1 MTLPKAYMTKIKTI
15 TAVSKATDPF
25 IVSQELFQQLNQDK
39 IDFVLFYCSSTYP
52 LKDLAKSMSATFHSI
67 DIVGCTTAG
76 EVTNQGYEQHS
87 VVAIGFSS
95 DYFAISATLIESL
108 EKFDTINAQSTIN
121 ELIERCQ
128 SKHLTTI
135 KTNSFLLTL
144 LDGLSSSEEQFL
156 VTLDS
161 AARGIPHFGG
171 AAGDD
176 VSLAKTHVYYH
187 GNFYQNAA
195 IVIMINTI
203 LPFEVFNCNHVE
215 HPTEKLVVTAANAD
229 TRTVYELNAEPAALE
244 YAKLLQM
251 DLKDLSPEVFSLNPL
266 AVKVGGHYY
275 IRSIQK
281 VNEADLSLT
290 FYCAV
295 DVGIVLTAVEMGDI
309 FDPVIQNLESIAE
322 RFGEP
327 EMVLT
332 CDCFLRRL
340 EIEQKGLESK
350 VTELNTLYNIVGFN
364 TYGEHIN
371 GIHLN
376 QTFTGV
382 YIAGNPNE

>member
-1 MTLPKAYMTKIKTI
+1 MQTIKTI
-15 TAVSKATDPF
+15 TAVSTATDPL
-25 IVSQELFQQLNQDK
+25 IASQELYQQLNQEN
-39 IDFVLFYCSSTYP
+39 ICFVLFYCSSTYA
-52 LKDLAKSMSATFHSI
+52 LYTLAQTMESTFKDI

-76 EVTNQGYEQHS
+76 EVSQQGYKQHS
-87 VVAIGFSS
+87 IVAIGFSS
-95 DYFAISATLIESL
+95 QYFAISAALIESM
-108 EKFDTINAQSTIN
+108 ETFDTISAQSTIN
-121 ELIERCQ
+121 ELIEQCQ
-128 SKHLTTI
+128 AKKLTDI
-135 KTNSFLLTL
+135 KNNSFLLTL
-144 LDGLSSSEEQFL
+144 LDGLSSNEEQFL
-156 VTLDS
+156 VTLNS
-161 AARGIPHFGG
+161 ACRGIPHFGG
-171 AAGDD
+171 SAGDD
-176 VSLAKTHVYYH
+176 ISLAKTHVYYQ
-187 GNFYQNAA
+187 GRFYQNSA

-203 LPFEVFNCNHVE
+203 LPFEVFNCNHIAR
-215 HPTEKLVVTAANAD
+215 PIEKLVVTGANAE

-244 YAKLLQM
+244 YAKLLNM

-309 FDPVIQNLESIAE
+309 FAPVIQQLDEISL
-322 RFGEP
+322 RYGKP
-327 EMVLT
+327 ELVLA

-340 EIEQKGLESK
+340 EIEQKGLEGK
-350 VTELNTLYNIVGFN
+350 VRELNKKYNIAGFN

-371 GIHLN
+371 GTHLN

-382 YIAGNPNE
+382 YIAGDINE

>member
-1 MTLPKAYMTKIKTI
+1 MHDIKTI
-15 TAVSKATDPF
+15 TAVSKAIDPA
-25 IVSQELFQQLNQDK
+25 IASQELYQQLN
-39 IDFVLFYCSSTYP
+39 VLFYCSSTYA
-52 LKDLAKSMSATFHSI
+52 LDTLAQTMESTFTDV

-87 VVAIGFSS
+87 IVAIGFSS
-95 DYFAISATLIESL
+95 QYFAICATLIESM

-121 ELIERCQ
+121 ELVENCQ
-128 SKHLTTI
+128 SKELTEI
-135 KTNSFLLTL
+135 KNNSFLLTL

-156 VTLDS
+156 VTLNS
-161 AARGIPHFGG
+161 AARAIPHFGG
-171 AAGDD
+171 SAGDD
-176 VSLAKTHVYYH
+176 INLTKTHVYYH
-187 GNFYQNAA
+187 GKFYQNAA
-195 IVIMINTI
+195 IVIMVNTI
-203 LPFEVFNCNHVE
+203 LPFEVFTCH
-215 HPTEKLVVTAANAD
+215 HIKRPIEKLVVTDADAAN
-229 TRTVYELNAEPAALE
+229 RTVYELNAEPAALE
-244 YAKLLQM
+244 YAKLLNV

-266 AVKVGGHYY
+266 AVKVGGDYY

-309 FDPVIQNLESIAE
+309 FSPVTDQLGEISQRYGDPEL
-322 RFGEP
+322 
-327 EMVLT
+327 VLT

-340 EIEQKGLESK
+340 EIEQKGLEARVRS
-350 VTELNTLYNIVGFN
+350 LNAQYNIVGFN
-364 TYGEHIN
+364 TYGEHTN

-382 YIAGNPNE
+382 FIAGGVNE